1 MPDRI
6 NRVVSR
12 HGDQGKTS
20 LADGKRYDKFSPRVE
35 LVGVLDE
42 ANAALGMACVLI
54 DPPYHEFVVNL
65 QSRLFDI
72 GAAVATGK
80 AQPGWEDQLREL
92 EQRTQEMNASLQP
105 LKEFVLPGSNEVST
119 RLHLA
124 RTTLRRAERLFWR
137 AANEDLQKS
146 DIGAFLNRASDCLFV
161 LGRVLSDEEVLWQP
175 MTNEQRD

>member
-20 LADGKRYDKFSPRVE
+20 LADGKRYDKFSPSVE

-42 ANAALGMACVLI
+42 ANAALGVACVLI
-54 DPPYHEFVVNL
+54 EPPYREFVVNL

-80 AQPGWEDQLREL
+80 VQPGWEDQLHEL
-92 EQRTQEMNASLQP
+92 DQQTQELNESLEP
-105 LKEFVLPGSNEVST
+105 LKEFVLPGSNEVSA
-119 RLHLA
+119 RLHQA
-124 RTTLRRAERLFWR
+124 RTTLRRAERLYWN
-137 AANEDLQKS
+137 AANADLQES
-146 DIGAFLNRASDCLFV
+146 DIGAFLNRASDYLFV

-175 MTNEQRD
+175 MTKEQRD

>member
-20 LADGKRYDKFSPRVE
+20 LADGKRYDKFSPSVE

-54 DPPYHEFVVNL
+54 ETPNREFVVNL

-80 AQPGWEDQLREL
+80 VQPGWEDQLL
-92 EQRTQEMNASLQP
+92 EIERQTQELNEGLEP
-105 LKEFVLPGSNEVST
+105 LKEFVLPGSNEVSS

-124 RTTLRRAERLFWR
+124 RTTLRRAERLYWE
-137 AANEDLQKS
+137 AANEEMRES
-146 DIGAFLNRASDCLFV
+146 DIGAFLNRASDYLFV
-161 LGRVLSDEEVLWQP
+161 LGRVLSDEEVLWLP
-175 MTNEQRD
+175 LTDEQGD

>member
-6 NRVVSR
+6 TRVVSR

-20 LADGKRYDKFSPRVE
+20 LADGKRHDKFSPSVE

-42 ANAALGMACVLI
+42 ANSALGMACVLI
-54 DPPYHEFVVNL
+54 EPPHREFVVDL

-72 GAAVATGK
+72 GAAAATGK
-80 AQPGWEDQLREL
+80 VQPGWEDQLREL
-92 EQRTQEMNASLQP
+92 EQQTQELNESLEP

-124 RTTLRRAERLFWR
+124 RTTLRRAERLFWY

-146 DIGAFLNRASDCLFV
+146 HIGAFLNRASDYLFV

-175 MTNEQRD
+175 MTKEQSD